1 MIDIP
6 GIYVGRFKDDPNQST
21 MLMQI
26 GDTPTYTDDNWA
38 NVESTGTIWRYSS
51 EAGEWID
58 TGLEEILVEEVSGTK
73 EIVAEGTVPWKLQGL
88 KVYGKSTQASTTGAQ
103 LLDISNEETF
113 VGTKTFQVAPG
124 VVSPFVFSASIEA
137 EQGEDTIM
145 VKFLKQGEG
154 IYTTY
159 TNPGTTMVP
168 IVSNFEFDSIL
179 LSASGNDSNSQGKTV
194 TYKNAMLNAGSTAL
208 PWEPYTGGKPSP
220 SPDYPQEIVT
230 AGSDGSIDLLL
241 EGNNLIK
248 FPYLYDSRTISGV
261 EFTVLDTGGI
271 KINGT
276 AINDAYFRLTDTD
289 FGNVNITSGDGT
301 NGEYYFSGSKD
312 NAIIWY
318 DSNNKITSIKIQAGK
333 SYNDV
338 IIYPMV
344 NAGSKALPYEPY
356 KSQSL
361 AISTPNGLPGIPV
374 YSGGSYT
381 DADGQQWVCDEVDFE
396 RGVYRKTVGVIENYQ
411 SESVNEPYISTTGQL
426 SIGAKVIYPLSQQEE
441 TPLTDSQ
448 LQAYKALMSYD
459 GTTKITADEDIS
471 GMSAKVVTDVI
482 SKNAWFD
489 PYAELAL
496 YYKALAGF
504 ESLDN
509 LPMPH
514 SRESSLVRKL
524 LDSSY
529 ELGFSVNENSSRNE
543 RYLWDLINGTSTMLT
558 NVPKSDTEKFLHMM
572 IGGTV
577 EEYPVVDTE
586 LDYWMDKCV
595 QYMNSNGNIGG

>member
-88 KVYGKSTQASTTGAQ
+88 NVYGKSTQASTTGAQ
-103 LLDISNEETF
+103 LLPPQLASAVMQYGVTF
-113 VGTKTFQVAPG
+113 EPLADGRLHVYGTATQDATF
-124 VVSPFVFSASIEA
+124 
-137 EQGEDTIM
+137 T
-145 VKFLKQGEG
+145 
-154 IYTTY
+154 
-159 TNPGTTMVP
+159 GTTMVSLFAETYTLDIGVKRDSAAFRVCMTEIIGKP
-168 IVSNFEFDSIL
+168 YLDIEDGKSSMTQTLAEPVQVSL
-179 LSASGNDSNSQGKTV
+179 LVRVYNGQTV
-194 TYKNAMLNAGSTAL
+194 DVVLSPMLCSGSTAR
-208 PWEPYTGGKPSP
+208 PWEPYTGGAPSP
-220 SPDYPQEIVT
+220 SPDYPQPINT
-230 AGSDGSIDLLL
+230 AGASGSIPVTVSDGADQSQQLSI
-241 EGNNLIK
+241 
-248 FPYLYDSRTISGV
+248 
-261 EFTVLDTGGI
+261 
-271 KINGT
+271 
-276 AINDAYFRLTDTD
+276 
-289 FGNVNITSGDGT
+289 
-301 NGEYYFSGSKD
+301 
-312 NAIIWY
+312 
-318 DSNNKITSIKIQAGK
+318 Q
-333 SYNDV
+333 
-338 IIYPMV
+338 
-344 NAGSKALPYEPY
+344 
-356 KSQSL
+356 
-361 AISTPNGLPGIPV
+361 TPNGLPGIPIS
-374 YSGGSYT
+374 SGGNYT
-381 DADGQQWVCDEVDFE
+381 DADGQQWICDEVDFE
-396 RGVYRKTVGVIENYQ
+396 KGVYRKTVGVIENYQ
-411 SESVNEPYISTTGQL
+411 SESVNEPYMSTTGQL
-426 SIGAKVIYPLSQQEE
+426 SIGAKVIYPLSKQEE

-448 LQAYKALMSYD
+448 LQAYKALVSYD
-459 GTTKITADEDIS
+459 GTTVIFTDEDIS
-471 GMSAKVVTDVI
+471 GMSARVVTDVI

-529 ELGFSVNENSSRNE
+529 ELGFSVTENSSRNE

-558 NVPKSDTEKFLHMM
+558 NVPKSDTEKFLHVM
-572 IGGTV
+572 IGGDV
-577 EEYPVVDTE
+577 EQYPTVDTE

-595 QYMNSNGNIGG
+595 NYMSSNGNIGG

>member
-6 GIYVGRFKDDPNQST
+6 GIYVGRFKDDPNQSP
-21 MLMQI
+21 MLMKN

-51 EAGEWID
+51 EAGEWVD

-73 EIVAEGTVPWKLQGL
+73 QIVAEGTVPWKLQGL
-88 KVYGKSTQASTTGAQ
+88 NVYGKSTQQTTTGAQ

-113 VGTKTFQVAPG
+113 FGTKAFQVAPG

-145 VKFLKQGEG
+145 VKFLKQGEEVY
-154 IYTTY
+154 IVQAT
-159 TNPGTTMVP
+159 PGTAVIS

-179 LSASGNDSNSQGKTV
+179 LSASDNDSNSQGKTV
-194 TYKNAMLNAGSTAL
+194 TYKNAMLNSGDAVL

-220 SPDYPQEIVT
+220 SPNYPQEIVT
-230 AGSDGSIDLLL
+230 AGLDGSIDITVSD
-241 EGNNLIK
+241 GADQSQQLI
-248 FPYLYDSRTISGV
+248 
-261 EFTVLDTGGI
+261 
-271 KINGT
+271 
-276 AINDAYFRLTDTD
+276 
-289 FGNVNITSGDGT
+289 
-301 NGEYYFSGSKD
+301 
-312 NAIIWY
+312 
-318 DSNNKITSIKIQAGK
+318 IQ
-333 SYNDV
+333 
-338 IIYPMV
+338 
-344 NAGSKALPYEPY
+344 
-356 KSQSL
+356 
-361 AISTPNGLPGIPV
+361 TPNGLPGIPV
-374 YSGGSYT
+374 NSGGSYT
-381 DADGQQWVCDEVDFE
+381 DASGKQWVCDEIDLN
-396 RGVYRKTVGVIENYQ
+396 RGKYVQRVGKIAIDGEEIKFTPGASGTYWNLPLRSAKGIIPQSPIMSMYFPRGIFGVNENYDFIFTT
-411 SESVNEPYISTTGQL
+411 STAIGSYFSSANDLNEFCTEKSAEGQ
-426 SIGAKVIYPLSQQEE
+426 PLELYYCIDPIE
-441 TPLTDSQ
+441 TPLSAEE
-448 LQAYKALMSYD
+448 LAAYAALMSYD
-459 GTTKITADEDIS
+459 GSTVISTDEDVS
-471 GMSAKVVTDVI
+471 GISAKVVTDVI

-529 ELGFSVNENSSRNE
+529 ELGFGVNENSSRNE

-558 NVPKSDTEKFLHMM
+558 NVPKSDTEKFLHSM

-595 QYMNSNGNIGG
+595 HYMSSNGNIGG

>member
-58 TGLEEILVEEVSGTK
+58 TGLEEILVEEVNGTK
-73 EIVAEGTVPWKLQGL
+73 EIIAKGTVLWKLQGL
-88 KVYGKSTQASTTGAQ
+88 NVYGKSTQ
-103 LLDISNEETF
+103 D
-113 VGTKTFQVAPG
+113 GT
-124 VVSPFVFSASIEA
+124 
-137 EQGEDTIM
+137 
-145 VKFLKQGEG
+145 
-154 IYTTY
+154 
-159 TNPGTTMVP
+159 
-168 IVSNFEFDSIL
+168 
-179 LSASGNDSNSQGKTV
+179 
-194 TYKNAMLNAGSTAL
+194 
-208 PWEPYTGGKPSP
+208 P
-220 SPDYPQEIVT
+220 SPDSPIPIVA
-230 AGSDGSIDLLL
+230 AGSDGSID
-241 EGNNLIK
+241 I
-248 FPYLYDSRTISGV
+248 
-261 EFTVLDTGGI
+261 TV
-271 KINGT
+271 
-276 AINDAYFRLTDTD
+276 
-289 FGNVNITSGDGT
+289 SDGADQ
-301 NGEYYFSGSKD
+301 SQQL
-312 NAIIWY
+312 
-318 DSNNKITSIKIQAGK
+318 SIQ
-333 SYNDV
+333 
-338 IIYPMV
+338 
-344 NAGSKALPYEPY
+344 
-356 KSQSL
+356 
-361 AISTPNGLPGIPV
+361 TPNGLPGIPIS
-374 YSGGSYT
+374 SGGNYT
-381 DADGQQWVCDEVDFE
+381 DTSGQQWICDEVDFE
-396 RGVYRKTVGVIENYQ
+396 KGVYRKTVGVIENYQ
-411 SESVNEPYISTTGQL
+411 SESVNEPYMSTTGQL
-426 SIGAKVIYPLSQQEE
+426 SIGAKVIYPLSRQEE

-529 ELGFSVNENSSRNE
+529 ELGFSVTENSSRNE
-543 RYLWDLINGTSTMLT
+543 RYLWDLINGTSVMLT
-558 NVPKSDTEKFLHMM
+558 NVPKSDTEKFLHVM

-586 LDYWMDKCV
+586 LDYWMDKFV
-595 QYMNSNGNIGG
+595 HYMNSNGNIGG

>member
-21 MLMQI
+21 MFMHI

-38 NVESTGTIWRYSS
+38 NVESTGTIWRYNAK
-51 EAGEWID
+51 AGEWID

-73 EIVAEGTVPWKLQGL
+73 EIVVEGTVPWKLQGL
-88 KVYGKSTQASTTGAQ
+88 NVYGKSTQQTTTGAQ

-124 VVSPFVFSASIEA
+124 VVSPFMFSASIEA

-154 IYTTY
+154 AYTISVD
-159 TNPGTTMVP
+159 PGNVICP
-168 IVSNFEFDSIL
+168 ITFDFEFDSIL
-179 LSASGNDSNSQGKTV
+179 LSASDNDSNSQGKTV
-194 TYKNAMLNAGSTAL
+194 TYKNAMLNSGSTAL

-230 AGSDGSIDLLL
+230 AGSDGSVDI
-241 EGNNLIK
+241 
-248 FPYLYDSRTISGV
+248 
-261 EFTVLDTGGI
+261 TV
-271 KINGT
+271 
-276 AINDAYFRLTDTD
+276 
-289 FGNVNITSGDGT
+289 SDGADQ
-301 NGEYYFSGSKD
+301 SQKL
-312 NAIIWY
+312 
-318 DSNNKITSIKIQAGK
+318 SIQ
-333 SYNDV
+333 
-338 IIYPMV
+338 
-344 NAGSKALPYEPY
+344 
-356 KSQSL
+356 
-361 AISTPNGLPGIPV
+361 TPNGLPGIPV
-374 YSGGSYT
+374 DSGGNYT
-381 DADGQQWVCDEVDFE
+381 DASGQQWVCDEVDFE
-396 RGVYRKTVGVIENYQ
+396 RGVYVQRIQKITSYTDEDIDG
-411 SESVNEPYISTTGQL
+411 PYMSTTGQL
-426 SIGAKVIYPLSQQEE
+426 TTGATVIYVLAAPIE
-441 TPLTDSQ
+441 TPLSPEE
-448 LQAYKALMSYD
+448 LAAYAALMSYD
-459 GTTKITADEDIS
+459 GSTVISTDEDVS
-471 GMSAKVVTDVI
+471 GISAKVVTDVI

-529 ELGFSVNENSSRNE
+529 ELGFSVSETSSRNE

-558 NVPKSDTEKFLHMM
+558 NVPKSDTEKFLHVM

-595 QYMNSNGNIGG
+595 HYMNSNGNIGG

>member
-21 MLMQI
+21 MLMKTN
-26 GDTPTYTDDNWA
+26 DTPTYTDDNWA

-51 EAGEWID
+51 EAGEWVD

-88 KVYGKSTQASTTGAQ
+88 NVYGKSMQ
-103 LLDISNEETF
+103 D
-113 VGTKTFQVAPG
+113 GT
-124 VVSPFVFSASIEA
+124 
-137 EQGEDTIM
+137 
-145 VKFLKQGEG
+145 
-154 IYTTY
+154 
-159 TNPGTTMVP
+159 
-168 IVSNFEFDSIL
+168 
-179 LSASGNDSNSQGKTV
+179 
-194 TYKNAMLNAGSTAL
+194 
-208 PWEPYTGGKPSP
+208 P
-220 SPDYPQEIVT
+220 SPDSPVPIVT
-230 AGSDGSIDLLL
+230 AGSDGSID
-241 EGNNLIK
+241 I
-248 FPYLYDSRTISGV
+248 
-261 EFTVLDTGGI
+261 TV
-271 KINGT
+271 
-276 AINDAYFRLTDTD
+276 
-289 FGNVNITSGDGT
+289 SDGADQ
-301 NGEYYFSGSKD
+301 SQQL
-312 NAIIWY
+312 
-318 DSNNKITSIKIQAGK
+318 SIQ
-333 SYNDV
+333 
-338 IIYPMV
+338 
-344 NAGSKALPYEPY
+344 
-356 KSQSL
+356 
-361 AISTPNGLPGIPV
+361 TPNGLPGIPIS
-374 YSGGSYT
+374 SGGNYT
-381 DADGQQWVCDEVDFE
+381 DADGQQWICDEVDFE
-396 RGVYRKTVGVIENYQ
+396 KGVYRKTVGVIENYQ

-471 GMSAKVVTDVI
+471 GISAKVVTDVI

-504 ESLDN
+504 KSLDN

-529 ELGFSVNENSSRNE
+529 ELGFGVNELSSRNE

-595 QYMNSNGNIGG
+595 HYMNSNGNIGG

>member
-21 MLMQI
+21 MLMKN
-26 GDTPTYTDDNWA
+26 GDTPAYTDDNWA

-58 TGLEEILVEEVSGTK
+58 TGLEEILVEEISGTK

-88 KVYGKSTQASTTGAQ
+88 KVYGKSTQASTTGVQ

-124 VVSPFVFSASIEA
+124 VVSPFMFSAIIEA

-154 IYTTY
+154 IYIIYVT
-159 TNPGTTMVP
+159 PGNVIYP
-168 IVSNFEFDSIL
+168 ITFDFEFDSIL
-179 LSASGNDSNSQGKTV
+179 LSASNNDSNSQGKTV
-194 TYKNAMLNAGSTAL
+194 TYKNAMLNSGDAVL

-220 SPDYPQEIVT
+220 SPNYPQEIVT
-230 AGSDGSIDLLL
+230 AGSDGSIDIAVS
-241 EGNNLIK
+241 NL
-248 FPYLYDSRTISGV
+248 
-261 EFTVLDTGGI
+261 
-271 KINGT
+271 
-276 AINDAYFRLTDTD
+276 
-289 FGNVNITSGDGT
+289 DGT
-301 NGEYYFSGSKD
+301 E
-312 NAIIWY
+312 
-318 DSNNKITSIKIQAGK
+318 
-333 SYNDV
+333 
-338 IIYPMV
+338 
-344 NAGSKALPYEPY
+344 
-356 KSQSL
+356 SQIL
-361 AISTPNGLPGIPV
+361 KLNTPNGLPGIPIS
-374 YSGGSYT
+374 SGGNYT
-381 DADGQQWVCDEVDFE
+381 DASGQQWVCDEVDFE
-396 RGVYRKTVGVIENYQ
+396 KGVYRKTVGVIENYQ
-411 SESVNEPYISTTGQL
+411 SESVNEPYMSTTGQL

-471 GMSAKVVTDVI
+471 GISAKVVTDVI

-489 PYAELAL
+489 PYAELSL

-529 ELGFSVNENSSRNE
+529 ELGFSVNELSSRNE

-595 QYMNSNGNIGG
+595 HYMNLNGNIGG

>member
-6 GIYVGRFKDDPNQST
+6 SVYVGRFKDDPNQST
-21 MLMQI
+21 MLMKN

-51 EAGEWID
+51 EAGEWVD
-58 TGLEEILVEEVSGTK
+58 TGLEEILVEEISGTK

-103 LLDISNEETF
+103 LFDASAASDDMWLIPGS
-113 VGTKTFQVAPG
+113 G
-124 VVSPFVFSASIEA
+124 VVETAFTFWTSDYIPVVNGSAYTIGKKGSSRGAFYDSLKTYVQDVPQGTSEA
-137 EQGEDTIM
+137 ETWTAPSDGYIRLSGDANQ
-145 VKFLKQGEG
+145 
-154 IYTTY
+154 
-159 TNPGTTMVP
+159 
-168 IVSNFEFDSIL
+168 VSKKDF
-179 LSASGNDSNSQGKTV
+179 
-194 TYKNAMLNAGSTAL
+194 MLNAGSTAL

-230 AGSDGSIDLLL
+230 AGLDGSID
-241 EGNNLIK
+241 I
-248 FPYLYDSRTISGV
+248 
-261 EFTVLDTGGI
+261 TV
-271 KINGT
+271 
-276 AINDAYFRLTDTD
+276 
-289 FGNVNITSGDGT
+289 SDGADQ
-301 NGEYYFSGSKD
+301 SQQL
-312 NAIIWY
+312 
-318 DSNNKITSIKIQAGK
+318 SIQ
-333 SYNDV
+333 
-338 IIYPMV
+338 
-344 NAGSKALPYEPY
+344 
-356 KSQSL
+356 
-361 AISTPNGLPGIPV
+361 TPNGLPGIPV
-374 YSGGSYT
+374 ESGGNYT

-396 RGVYRKTVGVIENYQ
+396 KGVYRKTVGVIENYQ

-471 GMSAKVVTDVI
+471 GISAKVVTDVI

-529 ELGFSVNENSSRNE
+529 ELGFGVNENSSRNE

-558 NVPKSDTEKFLHMM
+558 NVPKSDTEKFLHIM
-572 IGGTV
+572 IGGSV
-577 EEYPVVDTE
+577 EVYPTVDTE

-595 QYMNSNGNIGG
+595 DYMNSNGNIGG

>member
-6 GIYVGRFKDDPNQST
+6 GIYVGRFENDPNQST
-21 MLMQI
+21 MLMETN
-26 GDTPTYTDDNWA
+26 DTPTYTDDNWA
-38 NVESTGTIWRYSS
+38 NVESTGTIWRYNS
-51 EAGEWID
+51 EAGEWVD
-58 TGLEEILVEEVSGTK
+58 TGLEEILVEEISGTK

-88 KVYGKSTQASTTGAQ
+88 NVYGKSTQASTTGAQ

-124 VVSPFVFSASIEA
+124 VVSPFMFSASIEA

-145 VKFLKQGEG
+145 VKFLKQGEE

-159 TNPGTTMVP
+159 TTPGTIMVP
-168 IVSNFEFDSIL
+168 ITFNFEFDSIL
-179 LSASGNDSNSQGKTV
+179 LGTSDDDSNSQGKTV
-194 TYKNAMLNAGSTAL
+194 TYKNAMLNSGTTAL

-230 AGSDGSIDLLL
+230 AGSDGSID
-241 EGNNLIK
+241 I
-248 FPYLYDSRTISGV
+248 
-261 EFTVLDTGGI
+261 TV
-271 KINGT
+271 
-276 AINDAYFRLTDTD
+276 
-289 FGNVNITSGDGT
+289 SDGA
-301 NGEYYFSGSKD
+301 D
-312 NAIIWY
+312 
-318 DSNNKITSIKIQAGK
+318 Q
-333 SYNDV
+333 
-338 IIYPMV
+338 
-344 NAGSKALPYEPY
+344 
-356 KSQSL
+356 SQQL
-361 AISTPNGLPGIPV
+361 VISTPNGLPGIPV
-374 YSGGSYT
+374 DSGGNYT
-381 DADGQQWVCDEVDFE
+381 DASGQQWVCDEVDFE
-396 RGVYRKTVGVIENYQ
+396 KGVYVQRVWSKALHGDEIWNVYTNPNNPGLNGFYSPQLPETMSYREGLATAFVVKDENTPSSNKDSIVFGANNIQIYIMNSSFYN
-411 SESVNEPYISTTGQL
+411 SELDDSGLSDFISYL
-426 SIGAKVIYPLSQQEE
+426 STNSATIMTYLE
-441 TPLTDSQ
+441 TPLETPLSPEE
-448 LQAYKALMSYD
+448 LATYAALMSYD
-459 GTTKITADEDIS
+459 GSTVISTDEDVS
-471 GMSAKVVTDVI
+471 GISAKVVTDVI

-543 RYLWDLINGTSTMLT
+543 RYLWDLINGSSAMLT
-558 NVPKSDTEKFLHMM
+558 NVPKSDTEKFLHIM
-572 IGGTV
+572 IGGSV
-577 EEYPVVDTE
+577 EVYPTVDTE

>member
-38 NVESTGTIWRYSS
+38 NVESTGTIWRYNAK
-51 EAGEWID
+51 AGEWVD
-58 TGLEEILVEEVSGTK
+58 TGLEEILVEEISGTK
-73 EIVAEGTVPWKLQGL
+73 EIVAEGTVPWSLQGL
-88 KVYGKSTQASTTGAQ
+88 NVYGKSTQATTTGAQ

-124 VVSPFVFSASIEA
+124 VASPFMFSAIIEA

-154 IYTTY
+154 IYTAYAT
-159 TNPGTTMVP
+159 PGTTMVP
-168 IVSNFEFDSIL
+168 ITFDFEFDSIL
-179 LSASGNDSNSQGKTV
+179 LSASDNNSNSQGKTV

-220 SPDYPQEIVT
+220 NPDYPQEIVT
-230 AGSDGSIDLLL
+230 AGSDGSID
-241 EGNNLIK
+241 I
-248 FPYLYDSRTISGV
+248 
-261 EFTVLDTGGI
+261 TV
-271 KINGT
+271 
-276 AINDAYFRLTDTD
+276 
-289 FGNVNITSGDGT
+289 SDGA
-301 NGEYYFSGSKD
+301 NQSQQL
-312 NAIIWY
+312 
-318 DSNNKITSIKIQAGK
+318 SIQ
-333 SYNDV
+333 
-338 IIYPMV
+338 
-344 NAGSKALPYEPY
+344 
-356 KSQSL
+356 
-361 AISTPNGLPGIPV
+361 TPNGLPGIPV
-374 YSGGSYT
+374 NSGGNYT
-381 DADGQQWVCDEVDFE
+381 DASGQQWVCDEVDFE
-396 RGVYRKTVGVIENYQ
+396 RGVYVQRIQKILGYSDENVL
-411 SESVNEPYISTTGQL
+411 SPYMSTTGQL
-426 SIGAKVIYPLSQQEE
+426 TTGATVIYVLATLIE
-441 TPLTDSQ
+441 TPLSAEE
-448 LQAYKALMSYD
+448 LAAYAALMSYD
-459 GTTKITADEDIS
+459 GSTVISTDEDVS

-529 ELGFSVNENSSRNE
+529 KLGFSVNENSSRNE

-558 NVPKSDTEKFLHMM
+558 NVPKSDTEKFLHVM

-577 EEYPVVDTE
+577 EEHPVVDTE

-595 QYMNSNGNIGG
+595 HYMRSNGNIGG

>member
-21 MLMQI
+21 MLMKN
-26 GDTPTYTDDNWA
+26 GDTLTYTDDNWA

-88 KVYGKSTQASTTGAQ
+88 NVYGKSTQASTTGAQ
-103 LLDISNEETF
+103 LFDRSNLLMNCGYDPDG
-113 VGTKTFQVAPG
+113 VLKTCTGRA
-124 VVSPFVFSASIEA
+124 AIEK
-137 EQGEDTIM
+137 I
-145 VKFLKQGEG
+145 
-154 IYTTY
+154 II
-159 TNPGTTMVP
+159 NPGEY
-168 IVSNFEFDSIL
+168 IF
-179 LSASGNDSNSQGKTV
+179 SNSPYGIIVCSFNESGTMLHRQPSIANTFTV
-194 TYKNAMLNAGSTAL
+194 PENTAYIGVTFYEEVIDVSELDNVMLNAGSTAL

-230 AGSDGSIDLLL
+230 AGSDGSID
-241 EGNNLIK
+241 I
-248 FPYLYDSRTISGV
+248 
-261 EFTVLDTGGI
+261 TV
-271 KINGT
+271 
-276 AINDAYFRLTDTD
+276 
-289 FGNVNITSGDGT
+289 SDGADQ
-301 NGEYYFSGSKD
+301 SQQL
-312 NAIIWY
+312 
-318 DSNNKITSIKIQAGK
+318 SIQ
-333 SYNDV
+333 
-338 IIYPMV
+338 
-344 NAGSKALPYEPY
+344 
-356 KSQSL
+356 
-361 AISTPNGLPGIPV
+361 TPNGLPGIPV
-374 YSGGSYT
+374 DSGGNYT
-381 DADGQQWVCDEVDFE
+381 DASGQQWVCDEVDFE
-396 RGVYRKTVGVIENYQ
+396 RGVYVQRIGKVVVDGTELYF
-411 SESVNEPYISTTGQL
+411 SESPDSIFWNLPRYSAPHVVNDFSPTLITHFPSGVFQFNTNYDFMYTVPALMSGYFETIDALNQFCLEENSKGNPLTVYYVYDEPQ
-426 SIGAKVIYPLSQQEE
+426 E
-441 TPLTDSQ
+441 TPLSEEQ
-448 LQAYKALMSYD
+448 LAAYAALMSYD
-459 GTTKITADEDIS
+459 GSTVISTDEDVS
-471 GMSAKVVTDVI
+471 GISAKVVTDVI

-558 NVPKSDTEKFLHMM
+558 NVPKSDTEKFLHVM

-595 QYMNSNGNIGG
+595 DYMNSNGNIGG